1 MMMMMRV
8 TGIGYVTTHLHHFC
22 LRTKTCSSANRPF
35 PLRCRELSTIQP
47 PPRHTRTHIY
57 TSLFCCLAGE
67 VGIFEMRSTGLEA
80 VTNAAAL
87 FAPSTQDGSLQVL
100 SDGSSRLLGTAI
112 AVIQDG
118 ARPLPIEVQALAGP
132 RVRIL
137 ESGPPGQPGPV
148 FEDSGV
154 TESPSDSDGSYI
166 PVMDESSSLSDDDVS
181 GEDESLAVGSDIHG
195 AGLMRSPGGD
205 KFVAAEAGVSPREL
219 LPMVRGVVGLQDRT
233 RLGMLLE
240 VLSEHTPI
248 KVSGVASR
256 PGRQALYSHL
266 FCPPPPGHPQQCRRV
281 CHRRSCCPWF
291 EVW

>member
-1 MMMMMRV
+1 M
-8 TGIGYVTTHLHHFC
+8 
-22 LRTKTCSSANRPF
+22 
-35 PLRCRELSTIQP
+35 P
-47 PPRHTRTHIY
+47 P
-57 TSLFCCLAGE
+57 CLAGE

-87 FAPSTQDGSLQVL
+87 FAPSTQDGSLQAL

-137 ESGPPGQPGPV
+137 ESGPQSDPQPGRV
-148 FEDSGV
+148 YEDPAV
-154 TESPSDSDGSYI
+154 TESPSDSDGGSYT
-166 PVMDESSSLSDDDVS
+166 PVVDESLSLSDDDDIS
-181 GEDESLAVGSDIHG
+181 GEDESPAVGSDIHG
-195 AGLMRSPGGD
+195 AGLMRGPGGD

-248 KVSGVASR
+248 KVRGTAALAGGQAFPHLSGPFPCGPSLLPPN
-256 PGRQALYSHL
+256 PGLPKRLE
-266 FCPPPPGHPQQCRRV
+266 RV
-281 CHRRSCCPWF
+281 CHL
-291 EVW
+291 